1 MSTLATSFRM
11 YNAGPHAA
19 AAWRAMFERVFA
31 ELSLDI
37 RLIEHG
43 WPEPI
48 ATLWQRPDLCCAFMC
63 GWPFLR
69 SQQPMQAIA
78 VPVPSPARY
87 AGLPRYCS
95 ELLVRSSTGW
105 TTLEE
110 TFGHRF
116 GWMADDSQSG
126 FNAPRA
132 HLATLA
138 NAERPSLFG
147 SVHGPLGTPMRTL
160 DALRNSEV
168 DVVALDSYFLDL
180 CRLHQPEKL
189 AGLGTVAST
198 PWTPM
203 PLLVAA
209 PAIAPA
215 IVDALQTK
223 LVSLHEDAAYRPLM
237 AAVLVERFVVP
248 DVKAYDALGAMQSL
262 ATERGYDVIR

>member
-1 MSTLATSFRM
+1 
-11 YNAGPHAA
+11 
-19 AAWRAMFERVFA
+19 
-31 ELSLDI
+31 
-37 RLIEHG
+37 
-43 WPEPI
+43 
-48 ATLWQRPDLCCAFMC
+48 
-63 GWPFLR
+63 
-69 SQQPMQAIA
+69 
-78 VPVPSPARY
+78 
-87 AGLPRYCS
+87 LPRYCS